1 MTNGTTQNGTLE
13 PLYQLDVLGPGYE
26 QATLDFP
33 DDYEGQVTATL
44 IRKKAAQTTPKAV
57 LYIHGFIDYF
67 FQTEM
72 AERFNQHGFDFY
84 ALDLR
89 KYGRSH
95 LPHQKY
101 YNVRE
106 MSEYDAEISQA
117 LDIIGAEG
125 HDKVLLCGH
134 STGGLTTTLYAAH
147 HPDHLL
153 IKALW
158 VNSPFYDFNMNPIKK
173 KLGLPNLSRVGKIC
187 PDLKFPSELN
197 KWYVTSLHHSLKGEW
212 DFNLEWK
219 QVTYP
224 MVRLSFVRA
233 IFEAQKEIHQGVSL
247 NVPALVMHSHQ
258 TKNPKKWH
266 KYAQTSDVILDV
278 KHIKKYAKKIKGDVT
293 ISEIKDGLHDLVL
306 SEKSV
311 RETVYQQLFEWLKQK
326 GL

>member
-1 MTNGTTQNGTLE
+1 MTEQTIE
-13 PLYQLDVLGPGYE
+13 PLYQLDVLGSGYE

-44 IRKKAAQTTPKAV
+44 VRKKAQHATRKAV

-72 AERFNQHGFDFY
+72 AEQFNQHGFDFY

-106 MSEYDAEISQA
+106 MAEYDAEITQA
-117 LDIIGAEG
+117 LEIIGAEG
-125 HDKVLLCGH
+125 HDAVLLCGH

-147 HPDHLL
+147 HPDHPL

-187 PDLKFPSELN
+187 PDLEFPSELN
-197 KWYVTSLHHSLKGEW
+197 KWYVTSLHKSLKGEW

-219 QVTYP
+219 KTTYP
-224 MVRLSFVRA
+224 LVRLSFIRA
-233 IFEAQKEIHQGVSL
+233 IFEAQKEIHQGVTL
-247 NVPALVMHSHQ
+247 NVPALVMHSDQ

-266 KYAQTSDVILDV
+266 KHAQSSDVILDV
-278 KHIKKYAKKIKGDVT
+278 KHIDKYARKMEGDVT
-293 ISEIKDGLHDLVL
+293 ISEIKGGLHDLVL

-311 RETVYQQLFEWLKQK
+311 RDQVYQQLFQWLDSK

>member
-1 MTNGTTQNGTLE
+1 MTEQTIE
-13 PLYQLDVLGPGYE
+13 PLYQLDVLGSGYE

-44 IRKKAAQTTPKAV
+44 VRKKAQHATRKAV

-72 AERFNQHGFDFY
+72 AEQFNQHGFDFY

-106 MSEYDAEISQA
+106 MAEYDAEITQA
-117 LDIIGAEG
+117 LEIMGAEG
-125 HDKVLLCGH
+125 HDAVLLCGH

-147 HPDHLL
+147 HPDHPL

-187 PDLKFPSELN
+187 PDLEFPSELN
-197 KWYVTSLHHSLKGEW
+197 KWYVTSLHKSLKGEW

-219 QVTYP
+219 KATYP
-224 MVRLSFVRA
+224 LVRLSFIRA
-233 IFEAQKEIHQGVSL
+233 IFEAQKEIHQGVTL
-247 NVPALVMHSHQ
+247 NVPALVMHSDQ

-266 KYAQTSDVILDV
+266 KHAQSSDVILDV
-278 KHIKKYAKKIKGDVT
+278 KHIDKYARKMKGDVT
-293 ISEIKDGLHDLVL
+293 ISEIKGGLHDLVL

-311 RETVYQQLFEWLKQK
+311 RDQVYQQLFKWLESK